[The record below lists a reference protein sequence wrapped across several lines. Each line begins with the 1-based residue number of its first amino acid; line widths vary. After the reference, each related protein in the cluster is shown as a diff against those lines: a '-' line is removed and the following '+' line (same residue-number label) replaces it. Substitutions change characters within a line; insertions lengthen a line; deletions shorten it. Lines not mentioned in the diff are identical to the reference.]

1 MKEIN
6 NCIKENDTDNVILN
20 KLKELGTKL
29 TGQENVQGE
38 TVADVLDFINS
49 NYSVGGGSSG
59 GNVDTGTGGSS
70 EIKTYT
76 FKLYNINSELNE
88 DYEIKCINKT
98 AFIDIQFMFLL
109 GGLDFSNID
118 NNRIKIGTCT
128 VTDNNNNNINTKS
141 VIPVVYQLYT
151 SNGAYNEKYN
161 GNLEISYDETN
172 VGTNIVELIIN
183 TEDVQMMKNID
194 KNSTIIELI
203 GGGLFND
210 NVYIP

>member
-1 MKEIN
+1 MQDIN
-6 NCIKENDTDNVILN
+6 ELINETDTDNVILN

-49 NYSVGGGSSG
+49 NYSDG
-59 GNVDTGTGGSS
+59 GGSS

-76 FKLYNINSELNE
+76 FKLYNINSELTE
-88 DYEIKCINKT
+88 DYEIKCIHKT
-98 AFIDIQFMFLL
+98 AFIDIYFMFLL

-128 VTDNNNNNINTKS
+128 LTDNNNNNINTKS
-141 VIPVVYQLYT
+141 VIPVVYQIEN
-151 SNGAYNEKYN
+151 SDVKYN
-161 GNLEISYDETN
+161 GNLKIEYDETN
-172 VGTNIVELIIN
+172 IGTNNVELVIN
-183 TEDVQMMKNID
+183 TEDVQTIKNKKAQQIEGR
-194 KNSTIIELI
+194 TLIIEII

-210 NVYIP
+210 NIYIP